1 MNDDLKSNNF
11 YSRIFITVSKYIR
24 ISDNDVM
31 LITVLNSNTHTS
43 LFPNLKAVL
52 IFFLTESATA
62 FVKTRLFLSTK
73 HWFKMLLCYYLP
85 ICPLR
90 IQNNN

>member
-62 FVKTRLFLSTK
+62 IVPK
-73 HWFKMLLCYYLP
+73 HKALV
-85 ICPLR
+85 
-90 IQNNN
+90 